1 MLSLLPCILKTQ
13 CNCIWM
19 PGRFE
24 VVPLLVSERGA
35 TLEYEEGLSGTGT
48 KQQRTRLNKKR
59 SKIINIESCPSD
71 TVNIINSCMIKCFFL
86 VVLKVKCLVSLCV
99 PVWLQISDSK
109 FATVAFHGSRPFCHS
124 KQFILVFNL
133 YIPRSQ
139 CDTMQHA
146 TSFIYF
152 WIGN

>member
-1 MLSLLPCILKTQ
+1 
-13 CNCIWM
+13 M

-48 KQQRTRLNKKR
+48 KQQRKRLNKKR

-99 PVWLQISDSK
+99 PV
-109 FATVAFHGSRPFCHS
+109 
-124 KQFILVFNL
+124 
-133 YIPRSQ
+133 
-139 CDTMQHA
+139 
-146 TSFIYF
+146 
-152 WIGN
+152 